1 MVCNKCGK
9 EITDGEKFCS
19 NCGKKIKERENSS
32 NKKHSKV
39 NKKLIYII
47 ISIVVIIGVVVGI
60 VLLNNKDTS
69 NDNNIDTNVSTTEE
83 TNNNTENSV
92 QDFKYVQENPNS
104 ATGKSF
110 KNIDF
115 ESFKDNLRKVW
126 FAEALEYDFVM
137 NVNKSRHGSEYSQW
151 TSGKTADGFPAE
163 TLQTLYT
170 TSGNIEGPYKTA
182 KAVCIIY
189 DIHKTN
195 VSSIEIIISDT
206 YLGKMGRSKENEYI
220 QEVIDCLP
228 YEFGEIIYDRIDNNE
243 SLREDFNIIYGKQT
257 IENALYKTLT
267 FHTGNSQETAN
278 TNTTETHNDNIVES
292 TTPPVATIEVKDYGT
307 IKVELSYQDAPNTV
321 KNFIALA
328 NNGFYDNL
336 TFHRVVKDFMI
347 QGGDKSG
354 DGTGKATLSDINKEV
369 TQGTSDDKEYSIKG
383 EFSKNGITNNI
394 TFEKGV
400 IAMAR
405 EDYSAISTSIA
416 QKGYNSASSQ
426 FFITTNDNTSLN
438 GEYAG
443 FGKVIEGMEIL
454 DKLNNVQVAEDNNK
468 PITPVIITSI
478 RVNTNDTDY
487 GLPTTQDVFDIE
499 NYLINMY
506 SY

>member
-32 NKKHSKV
+32 NEKHSKV

-69 NDNNIDTNVSTTEE
+69 NDNNVDTNVSTTEE

-92 QDFKYVQENPNS
+92 QDFKYVQRDDKSYPGN
-104 ATGKSF
+104 SF
-110 KNIDF
+110 KNVDF
-115 ESFKDNLRKVW
+115 EIFKSNLRQLW
-126 FAEALEYDFVM
+126 FKNDLEYDMIMQRNIGEF
-137 NVNKSRHGSEYSQW
+137 GEEYSQW
-151 TSGKTADGFPAE
+151 
-163 TLQTLYT
+163 QLYH
-170 TSGNIEGPYKTA
+170 SEIGESFEELKNPYYKGNSY
-182 KAVCIIY
+182 IIGRFV
-189 DIHKTN
+189 DIYYNEDKTN
-195 VSSIEIIISDT
+195 VYGFAIYVSDYYLGRVGRSNLTSLFFEVIECLPSDFAEEVKERYYNDKEYEDFYVALHTVELNNETYNMLSCMCEKNTEEIIT
-206 YLGKMGRSKENEYI
+206 
-220 QEVIDCLP
+220 
-228 YEFGEIIYDRIDNNE
+228 NE
-243 SLREDFNIIYGKQT
+243 S
-257 IENALYKTLT
+257 
-267 FHTGNSQETAN
+267 
-278 TNTTETHNDNIVES
+278 NDIIVEN

-369 TQGTSDDKEYSIKG
+369 TQGTSEDKEYSIKG